1 MSLSDE
7 YLKIM
12 FSFHTHIEKIKL
24 FCARKEV
31 KGPVS
36 QFGILG
42 FHGGKLGFWDF
53 ALFEIGI
60 LEIMCEI
67 VGFHVTKIVGFNPS
81 EIGIWGFCPF

>member
-31 KGPVS
+31 K
-36 QFGILG
+36 LG
-42 FHGGKLGFWDF
+42 ELDDCMNFLTSDMM
-53 ALFEIGI
+53 AE
-60 LEIMCEI
+60 
-67 VGFHVTKIVGFNPS
+67 
-81 EIGIWGFCPF
+81 